1 MSEYMRKIA
10 VKGQDSGDELLGLMS
25 QLCQFGYWGS
35 DYTQSSDVK
44 QEVCKRELVF
54 FDLMCL

>member
-1 MSEYMRKIA
+1 MRKIA